1 MKISIITPS
10 YNQKDYIE
18 KNIKSVLNQKYFDFE
33 HIIVDGDSNDG
44 TQEVLK
50 KYDHLKWISEKD
62 KGQCDALNKA
72 LKMVTGEVIGWL
84 NADDFY
90 LDGAFDQ
97 IIKFMKETNSDCLYG
112 DYLEIDK
119 NEIVIKENVVPSPS
133 KWIAK
138 YMCFIP
144 STTFFFKS
152 KILKKGFEFDND
164 LELTMDKEFFAYIFE
179 NNFKVNKLH
188 KFISCF
194 RWHGKNKTTKFSDRR
209 IYEAIKII
217 NKYSNLKLKYNI
229 FGKIFVFLIGNALM
243 FYRLICR
250 KFNIGFHRENKDIGI
265 HERYIN

>member
-144 STTFFFKS
+144 STTFFF
-152 KILKKGFEFDND
+152 
-164 LELTMDKEFFAYIFE
+164 
-179 NNFKVNKLH
+179 
-188 KFISCF
+188 
-194 RWHGKNKTTKFSDRR
+194 
-209 IYEAIKII
+209 
-217 NKYSNLKLKYNI
+217 
-229 FGKIFVFLIGNALM
+229 
-243 FYRLICR
+243 
-250 KFNIGFHRENKDIGI
+250 
-265 HERYIN
+265 